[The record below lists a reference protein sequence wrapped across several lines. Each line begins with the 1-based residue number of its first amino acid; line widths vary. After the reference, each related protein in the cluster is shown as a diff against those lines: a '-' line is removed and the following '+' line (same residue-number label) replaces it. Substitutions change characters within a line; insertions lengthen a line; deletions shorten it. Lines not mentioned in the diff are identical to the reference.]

1 MRLEVRAIKNRLC
14 GARNKNIKNI
24 GKNNGLLNE
33 TEKGECG
40 PKSMGQ
46 NGVESHLGTVRVPM
60 DLHTN
65 KCLIT
70 QGRDKTSNSKKVI
83 GNQQFRNSFVNKI
96 RMRQS

>member
-46 NGVESHLGTVRVPM
+46 NGVESHLG
-60 DLHTN
+60 D
-65 KCLIT
+65 
-70 QGRDKTSNSKKVI
+70 SKSAHGPTYKQMPNNP
-83 GNQQFRNSFVNKI
+83 GEGQNFQFKKSDW
-96 RMRQS
+96 